1 MPPGSSSKSSKPK
14 PSEVAAQTKKY
25 IIPHIRKHHASTW
38 PLYSYLF
45 PKPLSYTP
53 DMFPARPV
61 TLSNPNFWVYT
72 TDPVDFAI
80 GWAATNNT
88 KVAFICAANE
98 KRPGGD
104 WETGVVGYEERLC
117 RRSSLSAT
125 IATPGPAKYAP
136 EGHYPIPLEGGIY
149 SDRVVVFRGPHDK
162 YEERKPEDWRALPVV
177 SVAPMR
183 WPKLQANG
191 TKYSFSDERE
201 MAKNKLRAALTIC
214 AYNDIHSVVI
224 GDFGLG
230 NSYRN
235 PPQEMAELWREV
247 FLWDTNLRG
256 RIENVAFVFEDA
268 TQSTTRLILED
279 AAKKSKGSSSS
290 SKSKGKSSS
299 SSTGIPGC
307 PMDVE
312 IFQRVFDAA
321 EINRV
326 ASQAKEAEVMKG
338 LDLM

>member
-1 MPPGSSSKSSKPK
+1 M
-14 PSEVAAQTKKY
+14 
-25 IIPHIRKHHASTW
+25 
-38 PLYSYLF
+38 
-45 PKPLSYTP
+45 
-53 DMFPARPV
+53 
-61 TLSNPNFWVYT
+61 
-72 TDPVDFAI
+72 
-80 GWAATNNT
+80 
-88 KVAFICAANE
+88 
-98 KRPGGD
+98 
-104 WETGVVGYEERLC
+104 
-117 RRSSLSAT
+117 
-125 IATPGPAKYAP
+125 
-136 EGHYPIPLEGGIY
+136 
-149 SDRVVVFRGPHDK
+149 VFRGPHDR

-214 AYNDIHSVVI
+214 AYNNIHSVVI

-256 RIENVAFVFEDA
+256 RIDNVAFVFEDS
-268 TQSTTRLILED
+268 TQSTMRLILED

-290 SKSKGKSSS
+290 SKGKVKSSS
-299 SSTGIPGC
+299 SSSGIPGC

-312 IFQRVFDAA
+312 IFQRVF
-321 EINRV
+321 EVSEVHRV
-326 ASQAKEAEVMKG
+326 ASQGDPRMG
-338 LDLM
+338 LGNLMS